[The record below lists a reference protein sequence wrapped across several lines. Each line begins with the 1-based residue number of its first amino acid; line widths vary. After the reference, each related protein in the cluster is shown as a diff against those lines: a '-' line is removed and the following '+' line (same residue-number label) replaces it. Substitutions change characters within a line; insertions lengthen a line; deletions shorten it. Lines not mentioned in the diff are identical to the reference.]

1 MSKELIL
8 PAAASGTLTIGNDLT
23 VNQIGY
29 GAMRIT
35 GPGIWGSPAD
45 KEAALATLR
54 AVSRSCRSYGILTF
68 NQI

>member
-29 GAMRIT
+29 GAMRST
-35 GPGIWGSPAD
+35 GPGIWGPPAD
-45 KEAALATLR
+45 KEVRL
-54 AVSRSCRSYGILTF
+54 
-68 NQI
+68 QP